1 MAQPP
6 AGQRWSRRRF
16 LVTVGGAAVTGL
28 IAGTGM
34 VEFLAHPAPTDGVI
48 PTGSDLAARAT
59 TSPTP
64 SAVATGPAPSPTP
77 SATAAVAYHTSGIR
91 GVSLPLEERYFSRQ
105 PVLPAHPSWP
115 VDRDGVPIIKR
126 GTVVVQHPVDLA
138 SMGLQLVDSYAQT
151 HAVTYR
157 DQAQAIAKR
166 LVTTGRKAR
175 GGLYLGYSF
184 DFRLHGRAADLLR
197 APWYSAM
204 AQGMALALFVR
215 LYEMTGDDAHLAN
228 ARLLFVSLADQGV
241 RTQPWVSRLDPQG
254 YLWLEEYPAKPP
266 DQTLNGFQ
274 FATFGLY
281 DYDQA
286 VHGADSAAILD
297 GALTTVKHYLPAFRH
312 PGDISYYCLA
322 HHVVSAHYHDIVI
335 RQLGKVAQMT
345 GDPDFAA
352 AADQLRADHP

>member
-1 MAQPP
+1 
-6 AGQRWSRRRF
+6 
-16 LVTVGGAAVTGL
+16 
-28 IAGTGM
+28 
-34 VEFLAHPAPTDGVI
+34 
-48 PTGSDLAARAT
+48 
-59 TSPTP
+59 
-64 SAVATGPAPSPTP
+64 
-77 SATAAVAYHTSGIR
+77 VAYHTSGIR
-91 GVSLPLEERYFSRQ
+91 GVSIPLEDRYFSRQ
-105 PVLPAHPSWP
+105 PILPARPAWP

-138 SMGLQLVDSYAQT
+138 SMGLQLADSYAQT
-151 HAVTYR
+151 HALTYR
-157 DQAQAIAKR
+157 DQAQAIARR
-166 LVTTGRKAR
+166 LVSTGRNAR

-184 DFRLHGRAADLLR
+184 DFRLHGRPTDLLR

-215 LYEMTGDDAHLAN
+215 LFLATGDDAHMAN
-228 ARLLFVSLADQGV
+228 AKLLFASLADPGV
-241 RTQPWVSRLDPQG
+241 RTLPWVSRLDPKG

-352 AADQLRADHP
+352 AAAQLRADHP

>member
-1 MAQPP
+1 M
-6 AGQRWSRRRF
+6 S
-16 LVTVGGAAVTGL
+16 
-28 IAGTGM
+28 
-34 VEFLAHPAPTDGVI
+34 
-48 PTGSDLAARAT
+48 
-59 TSPTP
+59 
-64 SAVATGPAPSPTP
+64 
-77 SATAAVAYHTSGIR
+77 
-91 GVSLPLEERYFSRQ
+91 
-105 PVLPAHPSWP
+105 
-115 VDRDGVPIIKR
+115 
-126 GTVVVQHPVDLA
+126 
-138 SMGLQLVDSYAQT
+138 
-151 HAVTYR
+151 
-157 DQAQAIAKR
+157 
-166 LVTTGRKAR
+166 TGRKAR

-204 AQGMALALFVR
+204 AQGMALALLVR
-215 LYEMTGDDAHLAN
+215 LYQLTGDDAHLAS
-228 ARLLFVSLADQGV
+228 ARLLFASLADPGV
-241 RTQPWVSRLDPQG
+241 RTQPWVSRIDPQG

-312 PGDISYYCLA
+312 PGNVSYYCLA

-335 RQLGKVAQMT
+335 RQLGKIAQMT